1 MNIFSS
7 KFLISV
13 ALIWGSQPVLAKKE
27 AAPKEGGTQISGV
40 ILVDQDV
47 VGKMPTKGTLFIFA
61 KSQDAVGG
69 PPLVVKKIDS
79 PKFPVDFVL
88 GPEDAM
94 IPGSEFKGKIKVT
107 ARLTATPNAL
117 DKKGAIEGEVASHV
131 GAKNL
136 KVKLNKLLE

>member
-1 MNIFSS
+1 
-7 KFLISV
+7 
-13 ALIWGSQPVLAKKE
+13 
-27 AAPKEGGTQISGV
+27 
-40 ILVDQDV
+40 
-47 VGKMPTKGTLFIFA
+47 
-61 KSQDAVGG
+61 
-69 PPLVVKKIDS
+69 
-79 PKFPVDFVL
+79 VL